1 MSVSDDSVSCPTENS
16 VTVNLDSASVSD
28 AETVLTNT
36 NVHSCHVE
44 EETQNDDE
52 LLKGLLTDTFCQV
65 CEAVLMF
72 KSQRVSH
79 YEGKKHAQR
88 VRIYLQ
94 TKKAERNKQSHE
106 SSSLQSVSADPEK
119 FCELCSM
126 VFSSP
131 VVAKSHYEGKVHAKN
146 TRKSSTTVSV
156 DTKTKVSS
164 ADPPISAVDDT
175 VEGREH
181 SDVVQEQKEGMDSAA
196 QGVDLSDPDKYC
208 KLCTASFNNPVMA
221 AEHYNGRK
229 HQRNLSRQ
237 ELHSK
242 LGEQSE
248 HASSL
253 TCPVCHV
260 TLHSIDT
267 YQAHM
272 KGNKH
277 YIKEKKMQEDLCK
290 KKVYDSFQDEL
301 ADYIQVQ
308 RSRGLE
314 PKTGQGSETQ
324 GQRKTESEVE
334 KSGEGCDQPQTL
346 ALQSCVRAPA
356 FRTQPWHLP
365 FHPHP
370 NPPAFRGRVPV
381 PNKWDQ
387 GYSSYPPPL
396 IPGLTGRALRRRR
409 SPESLD
415 SSSSSF
421 SDSSS
426 SYSSTTTT
434 SSSSSEDRR
443 RRRKKRREGTKRRR
457 DDDDDDSEEDVQRRK
472 RERRRREGGSA
483 KKPKRQRGSSDEDHA
498 KRWKEKKHRDRVAKK
513 RRREEDEGDWNT
525 ASHVAM
531 AKGEGE
537 GGGEAQSE
545 GLKEEKAKH
554 KKEKKKPKDRED
566 NRTEEEKLWDE
577 TILGIF

>member
-1 MSVSDDSVSCPTENS
+1 MSVSEDSVSCPTENS
-16 VTVNLDSASVSD
+16 VTVHLDSASVSD
-28 AETVLTNT
+28 AETVLKNP

-44 EETQNDDE
+44 EETENDSE

-72 KSQRVSH
+72 ESQRVSH

-94 TKKAERNKQSHE
+94 NKKAERNKQS
-106 SSSLQSVSADPEK
+106 SFQSVSADPEK
-119 FCELCSM
+119 FCELCNM

-146 TRKSSTTVSV
+146 TRKSSATSSVDSRTTVSTAAPPV
-156 DTKTKVSS
+156 TAVEDAAEAS
-164 ADPPISAVDDT
+164 ASD
-175 VEGREH
+175 
-181 SDVVQEQKEGMDSAA
+181 DVVQEQKESTVSAA

-208 KLCTASFNNPVMA
+208 KLCAASFNNPMMA
-221 AEHYNGRK
+221 AEHYSGRK
-229 HQRNLSRQ
+229 HQRNLARQ
-237 ELHSK
+237 ELHNK
-242 LGEQSE
+242 LGELSE
-248 HASSL
+248 QATSL
-253 TCPVCHV
+253 TCPICNV
-260 TLHSIDT
+260 TLSSMDT

-277 YIKEKKMQEDLCK
+277 QIKEKKTQDDLCK

-314 PKTGQGSETQ
+314 PKTGQGSENQ
-324 GQRKTESEVE
+324 GPRKAESVVDE
-334 KSGEGCDQPQTL
+334 SGECCDQPQIL
-346 ALQSCVRAPA
+346 SLQSRLPAPA
-356 FRTQPWHLP
+356 FRTQPWRPP

-370 NPPAFRGRVPV
+370 NPVAFRGRFPV
-381 PNKWDQ
+381 PNQWDQ

-396 IPGLTGRALRRRR
+396 IPGLTGRALHRGR
-409 SPESLD
+409 SPESF

-426 SYSSTTTT
+426 SYSS
-434 SSSSSEDRR
+434 SSSEDSRDRRR
-443 RRRKKRREGTKRRR
+443 RRRKKRREGTKKRREE
-457 DDDDDDSEEDVQRRK
+457 DGDSEGDVQRRS
-472 RERRRREGGSA
+472 RERRRKDDGSA
-483 KKPKRQRGSSDEDHA
+483 KKPKRHRGSSDEDHG
-498 KRWKEKKHRDRVAKK
+498 KRWKEKKHRERVTKK
-513 RRREEDEGDWNT
+513 RRREEDEGDWT
-525 ASHVAM
+525 RVSHVAM
-531 AKGEGE
+531 TKGEGE
-537 GGGEAQSE
+537 GEAQSE

-577 TILGIF
+577 TIVGIF

>member
-1 MSVSDDSVSCPTENS
+1 MSVSEDSVSCPTENS
-16 VTVNLDSASVSD
+16 VTVHLDSASVSD
-28 AETVLTNT
+28 AETVLKNT

-44 EETQNDDE
+44 EETQNDSE

-72 KSQRVSH
+72 ESQRISH

-106 SSSLQSVSADPEK
+106 SGSFQSVSADPEK
-119 FCELCSM
+119 FCELCNM

-146 TRKSSTTVSV
+146 TRKSSATSSVVLADARTTVSSAAPPV
-156 DTKTKVSS
+156 SAAEDTAETS
-164 ADPPISAVDDT
+164 AP
-175 VEGREH
+175 G
-181 SDVVQEQKEGMDSAA
+181 DVVQEEKDSTASA
-196 QGVDLSDPDKYC
+196 SQEVDLSDPDKYC
-208 KLCTASFNNPVMA
+208 KLCAASFNNPMMA
-221 AEHYNGRK
+221 AEHYSGRK
-229 HQRNLSRQ
+229 HQRNLARQ

-248 HASSL
+248 HANSL
-253 TCPVCHV
+253 TCPLCHV
-260 TLHSIDT
+260 TLSSIDT

-277 YIKEKKMQEDLCK
+277 YVKEKKMQEDLCK
-290 KKVYDSFQDEL
+290 KKVYDSFQEEL

-324 GQRKTESEVE
+324 GQRKAESEVDE
-334 KSGEGCDQPQTL
+334 SGECGDQPQIL
-346 ALQSCVRAPA
+346 SLQSRLPAPA
-356 FRTQPWHLP
+356 FQTHPWRPP

-370 NPPAFRGRVPV
+370 NPAAFRGRFPA
-381 PNKWDQ
+381 PNQWDQ
-387 GYSSYPPPL
+387 GYSAYPPPL
-396 IPGLTGRALRRRR
+396 IPGLTGRALRRGR
-409 SPESLD
+409 SPESF

-426 SYSSTTTT
+426 SYSST
-434 SSSSSEDRR
+434 SSSEDSRDRR
-443 RRRKKRREGTKRRR
+443 RRRKKRREGMKKRREEEG
-457 DDDDDDSEEDVQRRK
+457 DSEEDVQRKR
-472 RERRRREGGSA
+472 RERRRREDGSA
-483 KKPKRQRGSSDEDHA
+483 KKPKRQRGSSSDDDPG
-498 KRWKEKKHRDRVAKK
+498 KRWKEKKPRERVTKK
-513 RRREEDEGDWNT
+513 RRREEDEGEWNRV
-525 ASHVAM
+525 SHVAM
-531 AKGEGE
+531 MKEEGE
-537 GGGEAQSE
+537 GEAQSE

>member
-1 MSVSDDSVSCPTENS
+1 MSVSEDSVSCPTENS
-16 VTVNLDSASVSD
+16 VTVHLDSASVSD
-28 AETVLTNT
+28 AETVLKNT

-72 KSQRVSH
+72 ESQRVSH

-106 SSSLQSVSADPEK
+106 SGSFQSVSADPEK
-119 FCELCSM
+119 FCELCNM

-146 TRKSSTTVSV
+146 TRKSSTTSSV
-156 DTKTKVSS
+156 VLADARTTVSS
-164 ADPPISAVDDT
+164 AAPPVTAVEDT
-175 VEGREH
+175 VETSAQDDG
-181 SDVVQEQKEGMDSAA
+181 VQEEKESTASAS
-196 QGVDLSDPDKYC
+196 QGVDLSDPEKYC
-208 KLCTASFNNPVMA
+208 KLCAASFNNPMMA
-221 AEHYNGRK
+221 SEHYSGRK
-229 HQRNLSRQ
+229 HQRNLARQ
-237 ELHSK
+237 ELHTN
-242 LGEQSE
+242 
-248 HASSL
+248 SL
-253 TCPVCHV
+253 TCPLCHV
-260 TLHSIDT
+260 TLSSIDT

-277 YIKEKKMQEDLCK
+277 YIKEKKIQEDLCK

-324 GQRKTESEVE
+324 GQRKAETEVDE
-334 KSGEGCDQPQTL
+334 SGECCDQPQIL
-346 ALQSCVRAPA
+346 PLQSRLPAPA
-356 FRTQPWHLP
+356 FRAHPWRPP

-370 NPPAFRGRVPV
+370 NPAAFRGRFPV
-381 PNKWDQ
+381 PNQWDQ
-387 GYSSYPPPL
+387 GNSSYPPPL
-396 IPGLTGRALRRRR
+396 IPGLTGRALRRGR
-409 SPESLD
+409 SPESF

-426 SYSSTTTT
+426 SYSS
-434 SSSSSEDRR
+434 SSSSSEDSRERR
-443 RRRKKRREGTKRRR
+443 RWRKKRRDGMKKRREEE
-457 DDDDDDSEEDVQRRK
+457 DDSEEDVQRKR
-472 RERRRREGGSA
+472 RERRRREDGSA
-483 KKPKRQRGSSDEDHA
+483 KKPKRQRESSDEDHG
-498 KRWKEKKHRDRVAKK
+498 KRWKEKKHKERVTKK
-513 RRREEDEGDWNT
+513 RRREEDEGEWNRV
-525 ASHVAM
+525 SHVEM
-531 AKGEGE
+531 TKGEGE
-537 GGGEAQSE
+537 GEAQSE

>member
-1 MSVSDDSVSCPTENS
+1 MSLSEDSVSCPTENS
-16 VTVNLDSASVSD
+16 VTVHLDSASVSN
-28 AETVLTNT
+28 AEKTVIKNT

-44 EETQNDDE
+44 EDTQNDSD

-72 KSQRVSH
+72 ESQRVSH

-88 VRIYLQ
+88 VRVYLQ
-94 TKKAERNKQSHE
+94 TKKAERNKQSCE
-106 SSSLQSVSADPEK
+106 SSSFQSVSADPEK
-119 FCELCSM
+119 FCELCNM

-146 TRKSSTTVSV
+146 TRKSCATFSLDARTTASPITPPVTTVE
-156 DTKTKVSS
+156 
-164 ADPPISAVDDT
+164 DT
-175 VEGREH
+175 VEANAQ
-181 SDVVQEQKEGMDSAA
+181 DDMVQEQKEITASAA

-208 KLCTASFNNPVMA
+208 KLCAASFNNPMMA
-221 AEHYNGRK
+221 SEHYSGRK
-229 HQRNLSRQ
+229 HQRSLTRQ
-237 ELHSK
+237 EQQSK

-253 TCPVCHV
+253 MCPLCHV
-260 TLHSIDT
+260 TLSSLDT

-272 KGNKH
+272 KANKH
-277 YIKEKKMQEDLCK
+277 NIKEKKTQEDLCK

-324 GQRKTESEVE
+324 GHRKAESEVDE
-334 KSGEGCDQPQTL
+334 SGECCVQPQTVS
-346 ALQSCVRAPA
+346 LQSHLPAPA
-356 FRTQPWHLP
+356 FRTQPWRPP
-365 FHPHP
+365 FHPHH
-370 NPPAFRGRVPV
+370 NPAALRGRFPV
-381 PNKWDQ
+381 PNQWDQ

-396 IPGLTGRALRRRR
+396 IPGLTGKALRRGR
-409 SPESLD
+409 SPESF

-421 SDSSS
+421 SESSET
-426 SYSSTTTT
+426 SYSNSAT
-434 SSSSSEDRR
+434 SSSSEDSRDQR
-443 RRRKKRREGTKRRR
+443 RRRKKRREGTKKKREEEDDSDEDLQKRRR
-457 DDDDDDSEEDVQRRK
+457 ERRK
-472 RERRRREGGSA
+472 REDGST
-483 KKPKRQRGSSDEDHA
+483 KKPKRQRASSDEDHG
-498 KRWKEKKHRDRVAKK
+498 KRCKEKKHRERVIKK
-513 RRREEDEGDWNT
+513 RRREEDEREWNK
-525 ASHVAM
+525 ASHVEVT
-531 AKGEGE
+531 KEDR
-537 GGGEAQSE
+537 EAQGE
-545 GLKEEKAKH
+545 GLKEEKTKH

>member
-1 MSVSDDSVSCPTENS
+1 MSLSEDSVSCPTDNS
-16 VTVNLDSASVSD
+16 VTVDVDSVSVS
-28 AETVLTNT
+28 ETVLNNT

-44 EETQNDDE
+44 QDTQNDSE

-72 KSQRVSH
+72 ESQRISH

-94 TKKAERNKQSHE
+94 TKKAERNKQSCE
-106 SSSLQSVSADPEK
+106 SNSFQRDPEK
-119 FCELCSM
+119 FCELCNM

-131 VVAKSHYEGKVHAKN
+131 VVAKSHYKGKVHFKN
-146 TRKSSTTVSV
+146 TRKSSATSSLDARTAGPAASPVTAVEDAVESKAQ
-156 DTKTKVSS
+156 DTLQEHKEIT
-164 ADPPISAVDDT
+164 DPS
-175 VEGREH
+175 
-181 SDVVQEQKEGMDSAA
+181 A

-221 AEHYNGRK
+221 SEHYSGRK
-229 HQRNLSRQ
+229 HQRNLARQ
-237 ELHSK
+237 EQHSK

-248 HASSL
+248 HANSL
-253 TCPVCHV
+253 TCPLCHV
-260 TLHSIDT
+260 TLSSVDT

-272 KGNKH
+272 KANKH
-277 YIKEKKMQEDLCK
+277 NIKEKKTQEDSCQ

-324 GQRKTESEVE
+324 DHRKAGSNVE
-334 KSGEGCDQPQTL
+334 ECGECHVEPQVVS
-346 ALQSCVRAPA
+346 LQSRLPAPA
-356 FRTQPWHLP
+356 FRSQPWRP
-365 FHPHP
+365 SFHPHH
-370 NPPAFRGRVPV
+370 NPAAFRGRFCV
-381 PNKWDQ
+381 PNQWDQ

-396 IPGLTGRALRRRR
+396 IPGLTGRALRRGR
-409 SPESLD
+409 SPESF

-426 SYSSTTTT
+426 SG
-434 SSSSSEDRR
+434 SSSSNEDSRDR
-443 RRRKKRREGTKRRR
+443 TRRRKKRRDATKK
-457 DDDDDDSEEDVQRRK
+457 K
-472 RERRRREGGSA
+472 REDKDESSA
-483 KKPKRQRGSSDEDHA
+483 KKPTRHRGSSDEDQG
-498 KRWKEKKHRDRVAKK
+498 KRWKVKKQRERVPKK
-513 RRREEDEGDWNT
+513 RRREEEEREWNR
-525 ASHVAM
+525 VAQVEM
-531 AKGEGE
+531 TKEDREAQGEGF
-537 GGGEAQSE
+537 
-545 GLKEEKAKH
+545 KEEKTKH
-554 KKEKKKPKDRED
+554 KKEKRKPKDRED

>member
-1 MSVSDDSVSCPTENS
+1 MSVSEDSVSCPTENS
-16 VTVNLDSASVSD
+16 VTVHLDSASVSD
-28 AETVLTNT
+28 AETVLKNT

-72 KSQRVSH
+72 ESQRVSH

-106 SSSLQSVSADPEK
+106 SGSFQSVSADPEK
-119 FCELCSM
+119 FCELCNM

-146 TRKSSTTVSV
+146 TRKSSTTSSV
-156 DTKTKVSS
+156 VLADARTTVSS
-164 ADPPISAVDDT
+164 AAPPVTAVEDT
-175 VEGREH
+175 VETSAQDDG
-181 SDVVQEQKEGMDSAA
+181 VQEEKESTASAS
-196 QGVDLSDPDKYC
+196 QGVDLSDPEKYC
-208 KLCTASFNNPVMA
+208 KLCAASFNNPMMA
-221 AEHYNGRK
+221 SEHYSGRK
-229 HQRNLSRQ
+229 HQRNLARQ

-248 HASSL
+248 HANSL
-253 TCPVCHV
+253 TCPLCHV
-260 TLHSIDT
+260 TLSSIDT

-277 YIKEKKMQEDLCK
+277 YIKEKKIQEDLCK

-324 GQRKTESEVE
+324 GQRKAETEVDE
-334 KSGEGCDQPQTL
+334 SGECCDQPQIL
-346 ALQSCVRAPA
+346 PLQSRLPAPA
-356 FRTQPWHLP
+356 FRAHPWRPP

-370 NPPAFRGRVPV
+370 NPAAFRGRFPV
-381 PNKWDQ
+381 PNQWDQ
-387 GYSSYPPPL
+387 GNSSYPPPL
-396 IPGLTGRALRRRR
+396 IPGLTGRALRRGR
-409 SPESLD
+409 SPESF

-426 SYSSTTTT
+426 SYSS
-434 SSSSSEDRR
+434 SSSSSEDSRERR
-443 RRRKKRREGTKRRR
+443 RWRKKRRDGMKKRREEE
-457 DDDDDDSEEDVQRRK
+457 DDSEEDVQRKR
-472 RERRRREGGSA
+472 RERRRREDGSA
-483 KKPKRQRGSSDEDHA
+483 KKPKRQRESSDEDHG
-498 KRWKEKKHRDRVAKK
+498 KRWKEKKHKERVTKK
-513 RRREEDEGDWNT
+513 RRREEDEGEWNRV
-525 ASHVAM
+525 SHVEM
-531 AKGEGE
+531 TKGEGE
-537 GGGEAQSE
+537 GEAQSE

>member
-1 MSVSDDSVSCPTENS
+1 MS
-16 VTVNLDSASVSD
+16 
-28 AETVLTNT
+28 
-36 NVHSCHVE
+36 H
-44 EETQNDDE
+44 Q
-52 LLKGLLTDTFCQV
+52 
-65 CEAVLMF
+65 
-72 KSQRVSH
+72 
-79 YEGKKHAQR
+79 GKKHAQR

-94 TKKAERNKQSHE
+94 TKKAERNKQIHE
-106 SSSLQSVSADPEK
+106 SGSFQQSVSADPEK
-119 FCELCSM
+119 FCELCNM

-146 TRKSSTTVSV
+146 TRKSSTTTSV
-156 DTKTKVSS
+156 DARTTMSS
-164 ADPPISAVDDT
+164 AAPPVTAVEDT
-175 VEGREH
+175 VETSAQG
-181 SDVVQEQKEGMDSAA
+181 DGAQEEKESTASAS

-208 KLCTASFNNPVMA
+208 KLCAASFNNPMMA
-221 AEHYNGRK
+221 AEHYSGRK
-229 HQRNLSRQ
+229 HQRNLARQ

-248 HASSL
+248 HANSL
-253 TCPVCHV
+253 TCPLCHV
-260 TLHSIDT
+260 TLSSIDT

-277 YIKEKKMQEDLCK
+277 YIKEKKIQDDLCK

-324 GQRKTESEVE
+324 GQRKAETEVDE
-334 KSGEGCDQPQTL
+334 SGECCDQPQIL
-346 ALQSCVRAPA
+346 PLQSRLPAPA
-356 FRTQPWHLP
+356 FRTHPWRPP

-370 NPPAFRGRVPV
+370 NPAAFRGRFPV
-381 PNKWDQ
+381 PNQWDQ

-396 IPGLTGRALRRRR
+396 IPGLTGRALRRGR
-409 SPESLD
+409 SPESF

-426 SYSSTTTT
+426 SYSSTS
-434 SSSSSEDRR
+434 SSSSSEDSRER
-443 RRRKKRREGTKRRR
+443 RRRKKKRREGMKKRREEE
-457 DDDDDDSEEDVQRRK
+457 DDSEEDVQRKR
-472 RERRRREGGSA
+472 RERRRREDGSA
-483 KKPKRQRGSSDEDHA
+483 KKPKRQRESSDEDHG
-498 KRWKEKKHRDRVAKK
+498 KRWKEKKHRERVTKK
-513 RRREEDEGDWNT
+513 RRREEDEGEWNRV
-525 ASHVAM
+525 SHVEM
-531 AKGEGE
+531 MKGEGE
-537 GGGEAQSE
+537 GEAQSE